1 MRVLFEGELL
11 ADYHQLYVAD
21 ALNGLDELPQDW
33 NDEILAR
40 RVNLGPGVIVVST
53 ARNMPVPFRV
63 ELHESAPEIDLDA
76 VDHAVECGIVTSGEI
91 VVAGLMDY
99 APDAA
104 RASVPAGR
112 LRALVVSIGLD
123 TLSEDGLDG
132 DDAYVVRLWP
142 GAGDEVLVRKQW
154 IDAPTG

>member
-21 ALNGLDELPQDW
+21 VLDGLDELPQDW

-40 RVNLGPGVIVVST
+40 RVNLAPGVIVVST
-53 ARNMPVPFRV
+53 ARNMTVPFRV
-63 ELHESAPEIDLDA
+63 ELHGSQPAIDFDA

-91 VVAGLMDY
+91 VIAGLTDY

-104 RASVPAGR
+104 RASVPPGA
-112 LRALVVSIGLD
+112 LRALVVSTGLG

-132 DDAYVVRLWP
+132 EDAYIMHLWP
-142 GAGDEVLVRKQW
+142 GAGEQVVVRKQW
-154 IDAPTG
+154 IEG